1 LFTFKI
7 TPVAVPEKSLN
18 QSERFLQ
25 TPFWADFKSHHG
37 WKELFFNA
45 EADMTESSV
54 GTKAGS
60 TTTSGSASSE
70 NALLS
75 ENKYV
80 HTSFFVSIL
89 VRSFGKGPVRFSL
102 AYIPMQLTV
111 PGIRNAVPSSKA
123 ESGNDEGKNN
133 IETNFACIQNNTLFD
148 KIDVFTAL
156 HTEFA
161 SAIKQY
167 LPVNTLCVRYD
178 PPYDFSECEDRDF
191 FVNSV
196 KSYVFAERK
205 NLAKTDVDIQPPDT
219 VLLDITKSEED
230 MLAAMRNKWRYNVH
244 YAEKHGVTVKAYHAG
259 DDGFDKALDTF
270 YALDEATSRRDGNA
284 IHAKSY
290 YKDLIELSA
299 KEKVTDAPL
308 VTLYM
313 ASNEGDDIAAII
325 TLFSK
330 REAVYLFGASGNVK
344 RNLMPAYLLQWT
356 AIRDAKAYGSP
367 VYDFYGMPPT
377 ADEHHPMYGLYLFK
391 TGFGGQIVHRA
402 GSFDVPVS
410 GMYKLYT
417 KAEKIRAFYH
427 KKIVKKLRGR

>member
-37 WKELFFNA
+37 WKELFFNV

-60 TTTSGSASSE
+60 TTTLGSASSE

-80 HTSFFVSIL
+80 HTSFFVSVL

-102 AYIPMQLTV
+102 AYIPMQLTF
-111 PGIRNAVPSSKA
+111 PGIPTEIRLRS
-123 ESGNDEGKNN
+123 
-133 IETNFACIQNNTLFD
+133 IQNNTLFD

-167 LPVNTLCVRYD
+167 LPANILCVRYD
-178 PPYDFSECEDRDF
+178 PPYDFSECENRDF

-230 MLAAMRNKWRYNVH
+230 MLAAMRNKWRYNIH

-259 DDGFDKALDTF
+259 NTGFDKALDTF

-290 YKDLIELSA
+290 YKDLLELSA

-330 REAVYLFGASGNVK
+330 REAVYLFGASGNAK

-356 AIRDAKAYGSP
+356 AIRDAKTYGSP

-391 TGFGGQIVHRA
+391 TGFGGRIVHRA

>member
-1 LFTFKI
+1 MAAF
-7 TPVAVPEKSLN
+7 PSQAVSSETKQLSSSELQSLN
-18 QSERFLQ
+18 QNERFLQ
-25 TPFWADFKSHHG
+25 TPFWADFKSNHG
-37 WKELFFNA
+37 WKEHFFA
-45 EADMTESSV
+45 VEADPAES
-54 GTKAGS
+54 AGAETGS
-60 TTTSGSASSE
+60 AHDSSSGS
-70 NALLS
+70 LS
-75 ENKYV
+75 
-80 HTSFFVSIL
+80 HSSFFVSVL

-102 AYIPMQLTV
+102 AYIPMQL
-111 PGIRNAVPSSKA
+111 PIPENSA
-123 ESGNDEGKNN
+123 KNN
-133 IETNFACIQNNTLFD
+133 TPSDNV
-148 KIDVFTAL
+148 DVFTAL

-167 LPVNTLCVRYD
+167 LPSNTLCVRYD
-178 PPYDFSECEDRDF
+178 PPYDFFECEDRDF
-191 FVNSV
+191 FVNAV
-196 KSYVFAERK
+196 KSYVFAEKK
-205 NLAKTDVDIQPPDT
+205 NLSKADVDIQPPDT
-219 VLLDITKSEED
+219 VLLDITKSED
-230 MLAAMRNKWRYNVH
+230 DILAAMRNKWRYNVH

-270 YALDEATSRRDGNA
+270 YALDEATSKRDGNA

-290 YKDLIELSA
+290 YKDLLELSA
-299 KEKVTDAPL
+299 KEKDADAPL

-313 ASNEGDDIAAII
+313 ASNEGDDLAAII

-356 AIRDAKAYGSP
+356 AIRDAKSYGSP

-410 GMYKLYT
+410 GMYHLYT
-417 KAEKIRAFYH
+417 KAEKLRAFWH
-427 KKIVKKLRGR
+427 KKIIKKLRGR